1 MCAPLGARARSL
13 SVNPMELVEIER
25 KERLSREEAATRLRA
40 LADNLARHNDVEFE
54 GEGTRLK
61 IHVPDEVELKI
72 ELEVED
78 DGTELE
84 IELTW

>member
-1 MCAPLGARARSL
+1 
-13 SVNPMELVEIER
+13 MELLEI
-25 KERLSREEAATRLRA
+25 KEKQRLRREEAAERLRA
-40 LADNLARHNDVEFE
+40 LADALARHNDVEFQR
-54 GEGTRLK
+54 GNVQFRMR
-61 IHVPDEVELKI
+61 VPDEVDLKV

>member
-1 MCAPLGARARSL
+1 
-13 SVNPMELVEIER
+13 MELLDISR
-25 KERLSREEAATRLRA
+25 KERLSREEAARRLHA
-40 LADNLARHNDVEFE
+40 LADDLARHNDVELE
-54 GEGTRLK
+54 RAGVRLK
-61 IHVPDEVELKI
+61 LRVPDEVNLKV